1 MEDGLAP
8 SSKKEIRSPQ
18 YRRYP
23 QNLKSSQSLATRHKK
38 DWALLSPLYKKYFRV
53 GGVYTIENKGTNT
66 GYQKVI
72 GSRNQK
78 WEIVEITTCIIFFA
92 WDLYSLFLYKEFSS
106 HTWKK
111 SPQSKVPIP
120 TQIPIWPTSL
130 LYKPVNLK
138 NDSAMND
145 KLANDSQ
152 QLDLC

>member
-1 MEDGLAP
+1 MKCFVHTKQIILPSTIFWLTWLFIDGFMEENGLAP
-8 SSKKEIRSPQ
+8 SSKKEIRFPQ

-92 WDLYSLFLYKEFSS
+92 WDLYSLFFIQRVFKS
-106 HTWKK
+106 HLKK
-111 SPQSKVPIP
+111 ITPI
-120 TQIPIWPTSL
+120 
-130 LYKPVNLK
+130 
-138 NDSAMND
+138 
-145 KLANDSQ
+145 
-152 QLDLC
+152 